1 MPAAPKTSSFTAKAI
16 ARGGFGPVIYHP
28 AVLRQAL
35 ARVAAGAALVLPA
48 PLLAGEWPDP
58 SVLRVGHEHVAV
70 TTTDD
75 WAPIFRV
82 ARSSNL
88 RGWRLT
94 GAVFQTRPRWAR
106 SDFWAPELAR
116 IGGRYAVFYSALPH
130 RRRRSWMCLGVA
142 TAATPDGPWR
152 DAGRPLRCSRYG
164 SIDPHPVRD
173 ERGRLYLLFKE
184 DGNQFERPTPILA
197 QRLREDGRKLL
208 GRPRELFRAD
218 RRWEGTVVEAPQVVR
233 SRGWFHLLY
242 AGNFC
247 CSPDCDYAVGA
258 ARSRRLL
265 GPWRKRSK
273 PILRGGNGWNCP
285 GHATVVGDGAGG
297 RLALFHA
304 FRDGAG
310 RIAGRQMLAAQFRIG
325 ADGWPRI
332 GPGRR
337 VPAPRPGAPGL
348 AFSEA
353 FAGPLAI
360 DWEWRLANPPRIET
374 GDGLRLT
381 AAAANGDR
389 LDGAVLGRRVGTERY
404 TAVAVLDRDSLAPG
418 AQGGVASFRDG
429 YEVIGLSAGRDR
441 ATVWRRKAGRLKRLA
456 STAVPAVP
464 RLHLRMVARGNRFLF
479 ELSGDGVTWQ
489 PVTRGFIRG
498 PIEESARPALTVGG
512 ATGAQARFE
521 SVAVTED

>member
-1 MPAAPKTSSFTAKAI
+1 M
-16 ARGGFGPVIYHP
+16 IYGA
-28 AVLRQAL
+28 AVLRQGL
-35 ARVAAGAALVLPA
+35 ARVATGAVLALPA

-58 SVLRVGHEHVAV
+58 SVIRVGGEHLAV

-82 ARSSNL
+82 VRSSNL
-88 RGWRLT
+88 RDWRLS
-94 GAVFQTRPRWAR
+94 GAVFTVRPRWAR

-116 IGGRYAVFYSALPH
+116 VGGRYAVFYSALP
-130 RRRRSWMCLGVA
+130 RRRRGNWMCLGVA
-142 TAATPDGPWR
+142 TAVSPAGPWR

-173 ERGRLYLLFKE
+173 ERGRLHLLFKE
-184 DGNQFERPTPILA
+184 DGNEFGRPTPILA

-247 CSPDCDYAVGA
+247 CSRDCAYAVGA

-265 GPWRKRSK
+265 GSWRKRPGK

-285 GHATVVGDGAGG
+285 GHATVVDDGAGG
-297 RLALFHA
+297 RLAFFHA
-304 FRDGAG
+304 FRDGAA
-310 RIAGRQMLAAQFRIG
+310 RIAGRQLLAAPFRIG

-337 VPAPRPGAPGL
+337 VPAPGPGAPSTGFSD
-348 AFSEA
+348 AFS
-353 FAGPLAI
+353 GPLAI

-381 AAAANGDR
+381 AAGANGDR
-389 LDGAVLGRRVGTERY
+389 LDAAVLGRRIGTERY
-404 TAVAVLDRDSLAPG
+404 TAVAVLDRDALVAG

-429 YEVIGLSAGRDR
+429 YEVIGMSAGRER
-441 ATVWRRKAGRLKRLA
+441 ATVWRRKAGRARRLA
-456 STAVPAVP
+456 SVAVPAVP

-479 ELSGDGVTWQ
+479 ELSPDGLTWQ
-489 PVTRGFIRG
+489 QLTRGFIRG
-498 PIEESARPALTVGG
+498 PIEESARPALTAGG
-512 ATGAQARFE
+512 AKGAQARFISA
-521 SVAVTED
+521 SVVED

>member
-1 MPAAPKTSSFTAKAI
+1 M
-16 ARGGFGPVIYHP
+16 IYHP

-58 SVLRVGHEHVAV
+58 SVLRVGNEHVAV

-88 RGWRLT
+88 RDWRLT

-247 CSPDCDYAVGA
+247 CSRDVRLRRGRGAVAPPAGPVAQAQQADPARRQRLELPRPRHGGGRRGGRPPGPVPRLPRRRGPDRRAPDAGGAVQD
-258 ARSRRLL
+258 RRRRLAAHR
-265 GPWRKRSK
+265 PR
-273 PILRGGNGWNCP
+273 
-285 GHATVVGDGAGG
+285 AAGAGAEARPAR
-297 RLALFHA
+297 RL
-304 FRDGAG
+304 
-310 RIAGRQMLAAQFRIG
+310 
-325 ADGWPRI
+325 
-332 GPGRR
+332 
-337 VPAPRPGAPGL
+337 V
-348 AFSEA
+348 FSDA

-381 AAAANGDR
+381 AAPAN
-389 LDGAVLGRRVGTERY
+389 
-404 TAVAVLDRDSLAPG
+404 RDP
-418 AQGGVASFRDG
+418 
-429 YEVIGLSAGRDR
+429 
-441 ATVWRRKAGRLKRLA
+441 
-456 STAVPAVP
+456 
-464 RLHLRMVARGNRFLF
+464 
-479 ELSGDGVTWQ
+479 
-489 PVTRGFIRG
+489 
-498 PIEESARPALTVGG
+498 
-512 ATGAQARFE
+512 
-521 SVAVTED
+521 